1 MNTYIQLEKISKIL
15 LRHDEHLKNLDK
27 KIYIDNKS
35 HETEIN
41 VEKII
46 KDIKSDNIIQNNQ
59 FIKQVI
65 DDVKKEIEPV
75 IKENN
80 KIPVLNKK
88 IENLNLEVSNLVKL
102 YNDLF
107 IKYQELKDN
116 KPASSITS
124 SIDVSEEVKEV
135 SIENHNDQ
143 SVEDIELEIKNI
155 ETTVDKKK
163 KRAPA
168 KKKQVKE

>member
-27 KIYIDNKS
+27 KIYIDNKPQ
-35 HETEIN
+35 ETEIN
-41 VEKII
+41 IEKII
-46 KDIKSDNIIQNNQ
+46 KDIKSDDIIQNNQ

-80 KIPVLNKK
+80 KIPILNKK
-88 IENLNLEVSNLVKL
+88 IENLNLEVSNLTKL

-107 IKYQELKDN
+107 VKYQGLVDN
-116 KPASSITS
+116 KTASSITS
-124 SIDVSEEVKEV
+124 SIDVPDEVKEV

-143 SVEDIELEIKNI
+143 SVENIELEIKNI
-155 ETTVDKKK
+155 ETTDDKKK

-168 KKKQVKE
+168 KKKQSKE